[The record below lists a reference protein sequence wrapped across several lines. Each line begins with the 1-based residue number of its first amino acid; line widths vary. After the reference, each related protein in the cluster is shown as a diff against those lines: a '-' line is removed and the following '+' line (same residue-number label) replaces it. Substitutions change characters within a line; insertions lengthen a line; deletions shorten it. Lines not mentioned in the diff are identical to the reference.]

1 MEENVTQINVGIMI
15 NVDLSLFIFLITE
28 LYDEKKKTVLA
39 NFNEKRITCRT
50 QNFYILLTFLLI
62 TIALLIA
69 VSN

>member
-1 MEENVTQINVGIMI
+1 MEENVTQINVEIMI